1 MPQRS
6 ADRGAVQRPE
16 IALSWRRA
24 ELAGLDPAASMHE
37 IAHHEVDPD
46 SRLVRAA
53 KPMLDMIAE
62 TLAGTGFSV
71 VLADREARLVDRRVG
86 QPGLIEYFEELG
98 LTLGRQFI
106 EDTTG
111 TNAIATV
118 HELRHGVTVY
128 GDEHY
133 VDVLKQFSCYGH
145 PIFHPATGRL
155 DGILDITCP
164 ADQAT
169 DLLAPFLTRSARDIE
184 LMLLAGARE
193 AEQRLM
199 HAFQTE
205 SARRRQPV
213 VVLGEGVVL
222 ANPAAMEMLEPADH
236 AALRGVAADLPVASL
251 THHLTL
257 ASGRTAAVRI
267 EPVLGTSGVLF
278 AFDSPADRRVV
289 PRGTPDDTDTRLRR
303 TLAAHRARRDRV
315 LITGEPGT
323 GRSSAARLL
332 AGDTPVEVIDAAV
345 IERDGPVA
353 FESGLAGLLASHPGL
368 VVVEDIHRL
377 PPTVA
382 GRVMRAITDAECWVA
397 ATITCGP
404 PDEQTGEQAALA
416 ACFPAHVELPALRT
430 RRAELPALI
439 RSMVASIEPDVA
451 VRCTPRALQVLA
463 AHPWP
468 GNLAELRRV
477 VEALLDRRTAGDIT
491 PDDIPAAYRGS
502 TATRRLAPIE
512 QIEHDAIAR
521 ALQACGG
528 NKVQAADRLGMSRST
543 LYRRIRT
550 LGVTV

>member
-1 MPQRS
+1 MPHRS
-6 ADRGAVQRPE
+6 ADRGALQRPE

-24 ELAGLDPAASMHE
+24 ELAGLDPATSMHE
-37 IAHHEVDPD
+37 ISSKEIDQG

-53 KPMLDMIAE
+53 TPVLDMIAE
-62 TLAGTGFSV
+62 TLSGTGFSV

-86 QPGLIEYFEELG
+86 QPRLIEYFEELG
-98 LTLGRQFI
+98 ITLGRQFI
-106 EDTTG
+106 EETTG

-169 DLLAPFLTRSARDIE
+169 DLLAPFLTRSARDIA

-213 VVLGEGVVL
+213 VVLGDDVVL

-236 AALRGVAADLPVASL
+236 AALRCVAADRPVGAA

-257 ASGRTAAVRI
+257 ASGRPATVRI
-267 EPVLGTSGVLF
+267 EPVLGTGGVLF
-278 AFDSPADRRVV
+278 AFEPPADRRVV
-289 PRGTPDDTDTRLRR
+289 PRGIPDDTDTRLRR
-303 TLAAHRARRDRV
+303 ALAGHQARRDRV
-315 LITGEPGT
+315 FITGEPGT
-323 GRSSAARLL
+323 GRSTAARLL
-332 AGDTPVEVIDAAV
+332 AGDAPIEVIDAAV
-345 IERDGPVA
+345 IETAGAMA
-353 FESGLAGLLASHPGL
+353 FESTLAGLLAEHAGL
-368 VVVEDIHRL
+368 LVVEDIHRL

-382 GRVMRAITDAECWVA
+382 GRVMRAITDAGCWVA
-397 ATITCGP
+397 ATATTGP
-404 PDEQTGEQAALA
+404 PDEQTGEYAALV

-439 RSMVASIEPDVA
+439 RSMIATIEPEAA

-463 AHPWP
+463 AHAWP
-468 GNLAELRRV
+468 GNLTELRRV

-491 PDDIPAAYRGS
+491 PDDIPATYRAS
-502 TATRRLAPIE
+502 TAARRLAPIE
-512 QIEHDAIAR
+512 QIEHDAIAS
-521 ALQACGG
+521 ALHACGG

>member
-1 MPQRS
+1 MPHRS

-24 ELAGLDPAASMHE
+24 ELAGLDPAVSIHE
-37 IAHHEVDPD
+37 IAHQDVDQG

-53 KPMLDMIAE
+53 TPVLDMIAE
-62 TLAGTGFSV
+62 TLSGTAFSV

-86 QPGLIEYFEELG
+86 QAGLIEYFEELG
-98 LTLGRQFI
+98 ITLGRQFI
-106 EDTTG
+106 EETTG

-118 HELRHGVTVY
+118 HELRHGITVY

-155 DGILDITCP
+155 EGILDITCP

-193 AEQRLM
+193 TEQRLM

-213 VVLGEGVVL
+213 VVLGEDVVL

-236 AALRGVAADLPVASL
+236 AALRGVAADLPFGSL

-278 AFDSPADRRVV
+278 AFDGPADRRVV
-289 PRGTPDDTDTRLRR
+289 PRGIPDDTDTRLRR
-303 TLAAHRARRDRV
+303 SLAGHRARRDRV

-323 GRSSAARLL
+323 GRSTAAQLL
-332 AGDTPVEVIDAAV
+332 AGDAPVEVLDTAV
-345 IERDGPVA
+345 VERAGVMA
-353 FESGLAGLLASHPGL
+353 FESALSRLLTDHTGLL
-368 VVVEDIHRL
+368 VVEDVHRL

-397 ATITCGP
+397 ATSEP
-404 PDEQTGEQAALA
+404 VREQSGEHAALV

-439 RSMVASIEPDVA
+439 RSMVATIDPDAA
-451 VRCTPRALQVLA
+451 VRCTPRALQVLS

-468 GNLAELRRV
+468 GNLAELHRV

-502 TATRRLAPIE
+502 TAARRLSPIE

-521 ALQACGG
+521 ALQACSG
-528 NKVQAADRLGMSRST
+528 NKVQAAERLGMSRST

-550 LGVTV
+550 LGVTA